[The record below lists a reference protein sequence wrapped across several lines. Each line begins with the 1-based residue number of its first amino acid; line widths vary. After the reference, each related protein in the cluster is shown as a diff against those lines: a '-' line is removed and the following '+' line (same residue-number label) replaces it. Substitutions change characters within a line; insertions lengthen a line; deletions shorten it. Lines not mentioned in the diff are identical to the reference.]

1 MYHPSLL
8 VSSLFFSPLLS
19 LLSSLLFLS
28 TLPLSRLLNHL
39 YPSSPLPPP
48 SLFLPFLSRLWH
60 FLHLSFQLFA
70 SYLVLCSLASSCLSP
85 SLFFSPLLISSLLSS
100 SLLILFQ
107 FSSSLLSYS
116 PLLLSSFCPISS
128 HLFISCPLLSSSC
141 LISFL
146 LTTSLP
152 FNLVVVLL
160 EQLQVPWPSW
170 WELEEKRLRAQ
181 RYWKIHTCLGN

>member
-8 VSSLFFSPLLS
+8 VSSPFFSPLLS
-19 LLSSLLFLS
+19 SLFSSLLFS
-28 TLPLSRLLNHL
+28 SCLPSRCLDSLIICT
-39 YPSSPLPPP
+39 PPPP

-116 PLLLSSFCPISS
+116 PLLLSSFCPISL

-181 RYWKIHTCLGN
+181 RYWKILTCLGN